1 LVAVSED
8 DVERLASRLAM
19 MVSEDGE
26 AENAG
31 RAMGQLAR
39 RLGLTGGELKE
50 IFLAGAAA
58 SAAEP
63 RAARSDAGRME
74 REIAI
79 LRKGL
84 RESESK
90 LVTAERE
97 RDALQRD
104 VITLHNNLR
113 QLRGSA
119 KSRLAIVAIVAL
131 AVGAAA
137 IVSFV
142 MPPGTLQSLAG
153 LSDTPPAPVAADAG
167 TEIRRMAVV
176 GANRATV
183 FAQPDRAAP
192 VMATLPAGMPVVVRR
207 LVWNMLMQWAEVELG
222 SGVGYVLTTDI
233 DLS

>member
-1 LVAVSED
+1 
-8 DVERLASRLAM
+8 

-63 RAARSDAGRME
+63 RGSAARSDAGRVE

-90 LVTAERE
+90 LVSVERE
-97 RDALQRD
+97 RDALHRD
-104 VITLHNNLR
+104 VITLQNNLR
-113 QLRGSA
+113 QMRGA
-119 KSRLAIVAIVAL
+119 AQWRLAIAAIIAL
-131 AVGAAA
+131 AEGAAA
-137 IVSFV
+137 IASFV
-142 MPPGTLQSLAG
+142 MPRTTLQSLAG
-153 LSDTPPAPVAADAG
+153 LSDPSPAPLAPDAG
-167 TEIRRMAVV
+167 TEIHRMAVV
-176 GANRATV
+176 RARRAPV
-183 FAQPDRAAP
+183 FAQPDRASS
-192 VMATLPAGMPVVVRR
+192 VMATLPAGMPVAVRR

-222 SGVGYVLTTDI
+222 SRVGYVQTTDI
-233 DLS
+233 DLN